1 MTQSPIARQAEL
13 PKSIQLFRHA
23 PNRDRFPWKQWDPTK
38 VRVAADLPPY
48 LILGDLDAT
57 SFTRSEQGWSATWQ
71 GSESGTHFHVGYEA
85 TEHRYQLR
93 QTWQGLDGG
102 FSICPAR
109 IPLDKLI
116 LETLYEQFPSNWDHA
131 AKQGLEER
139 FQITFV
145 EQPRDAYSFCGMPDG
160 AFRTI
165 AFPVAI
171 KNLRP
176 VRDWLGKGVAK
187 SRLPYPVSAEAK
199 LLFQAINYL
208 EGKAPDWTATQVL
221 LFNNSLAETG
231 IAPAG
236 FPVKETANDGSAAW
250 TLRREVYV
258 LFVGLPFAG
267 LADVLERMA
276 TTNGPIRLRSDPQ
289 LRIELQPVVIPAAFE
304 LMTRSMT
311 FWDKERTTR
320 CFWQF
325 AEEGKAASVPTV
337 PEVVEG
343 DAIADVLLRKAETI
357 SAEVVDTIA
366 GVMHSTRRGG
376 ENPG

>member
-1 MTQSPIARQAEL
+1 MTQSPIARQVDL

-23 PNRDRFPWKQWDPTK
+23 PNRDCFPWKQWDPTK

-48 LILGDLDAT
+48 LILGDLDPT
-57 SFTRSEQGWSATWQ
+57 SFTKSAEGWSAMWQ
-71 GSESGTHFHVGYEA
+71 GSESDTHFDVEYQA

-102 FSICPAR
+102 YSICPAR

-116 LETLYEQFPSNWDHA
+116 FETLYVQFPSNWDHA

-139 FQITFV
+139 FQVTV
-145 EQPRDAYSFCGMPDG
+145 VAQPKDAYSFCGMPDG

-171 KNLRP
+171 KNLRL
-176 VRDWLGKGVAK
+176 VRDWLGQVVAK

-221 LFNNSLAETG
+221 LFNNSLEETG
-231 IAPAG
+231 IASAG

-258 LFVGLPFAG
+258 LFIGLPFAG
-267 LADVLERMA
+267 LADFLERMA
-276 TTNGPIRLRSDPQ
+276 TTNGPIRLRNDPQ
-289 LRIELQPVVIPAAFE
+289 LRIELQPVVMPAAFE

-325 AEEGKAASVPTV
+325 AEEGKAASIPTA

-343 DAIADVLLRKAETI
+343 DANADVLLRKAETI
-357 SAEVVDTIA
+357 SADVVATIA
-366 GVMHSTRRGG
+366 AVMQQGTDGG
-376 ENPG
+376 QA